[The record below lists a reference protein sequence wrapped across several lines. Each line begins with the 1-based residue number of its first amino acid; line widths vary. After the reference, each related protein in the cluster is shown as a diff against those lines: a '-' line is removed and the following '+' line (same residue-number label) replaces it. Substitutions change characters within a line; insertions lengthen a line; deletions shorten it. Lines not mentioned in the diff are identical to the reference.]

1 MIRPTT
7 LIAATTAL
15 LCGTA
20 AYAQTA
26 PAAPATSQP
35 RASTAAPMAPAA
47 PQSGATTA
55 APAAPAAP
63 TAAPT
68 TTIAQALPTLPNHA
82 TLVKLVTAAKLD
94 ATLAGPGPFTVFAP
108 NDEAFGRL
116 PPGALDTLMK
126 PEASASLATIL
137 KYHVVAGALTADQI
151 KAQITAGGGKATLT
165 TLAGQPLIAS
175 VGENGNVMLTD
186 VNGGK
191 AYVDTADVKETNG
204 IVHLTNGMS
213 VPKIG

>member
-1 MIRPTT
+1 M
-7 LIAATTAL
+7 
-15 LCGTA
+15 
-20 AYAQTA
+20 
-26 PAAPATSQP
+26 
-35 RASTAAPMAPAA
+35 
-47 PQSGATTA
+47 TA